1 MSLNWCLLTCTAPGG
16 RCVSLSSSLFYLN
29 ICDPMKKITCLGW
42 RGQAPVST
50 QCLYAV
56 ITLTWRSGVSSWLS
70 PFLTSGKKRKRKET
84 LKRFC
89 MNTIFSILM
98 KFIFSPH
105 MFPNVA
111 MRWFWRVTWERYQT
125 CPNLKIEWPFY
136 ISGGV
141 WCCLKTVVLEILPN
155 MTK

>member
-89 MNTIFSILM
+89 IKLILDLYLSAWSWSSMAWFIILKKNFIIVIFRKNTIFSIWWNSFFPPTCSLM
-98 KFIFSPH
+98 
-105 MFPNVA
+105 
-111 MRWFWRVTWERYQT
+111 
-125 CPNLKIEWPFY
+125 WPWGG
-136 ISGGV
+136 SGG
-141 WCCLKTVVLEILPN
+141 
-155 MTK
+155 

>member
-89 MNTIFSILM
+89 IKLILDLYLSAWSWSSMAWFIILKKNFIIVIFRKNTIFSIWWNS
-98 KFIFSPH
+98 FFSP
-105 MFPNVA
+105 
-111 MRWFWRVTWERYQT
+111 T
-125 CPNLKIEWPFY
+125 CSLMWPWGG
-136 ISGGV
+136 SGG
-141 WCCLKTVVLEILPN
+141 
-155 MTK
+155 